1 MAIIREYPAF
11 NLEESSRMIGEKS
24 NKGKESGVADREKG
38 RRSGSEGLGEPF
50 EEDGFLEAD
59 QGMMRQY
66 KDAIKSLEK
75 KIVSKAGTRE
85 TEDLWGERDRLKK
98 RLESMEAGRM
108 ESAELELRKSALESP
123 EVEAVVEKIDVVR
136 DNLLGKV
143 QKGVGSLF
151 ERARKIVS
159 KAGPISKIPQIED
172 YVGSLAY
179 ELDQEAEQRKMKE
192 AREKSSYYIP
202 RLRQEAETR
211 KKELEDRGQQG
222 GGKQKEEK
230 LLDRDLNYEE
240 DSERRLGVFGDEFR
254 ESKAEIE
261 ELTGYADQI
270 TQEIKTLGVE
280 LRKAKLLKIRSS
292 GDKEKDASRQIE
304 IISQEID
311 KKNKILEAVRGEMN
325 TVTERIADL
334 EMKTKARLRGSDF
347 LKIKDDSVSGRG
359 DGVKF
364 KIEQRGRL
372 RQENREEIEELTGYA
387 DQITQEIKT
396 LGVELR
402 KAKLL
407 KIRSSGDKEKDASRQ
422 IEIISQEIDK
432 KNKIL
437 EAVRGEMNTVTERI
451 ADLEMKTKARLR
463 GSDFLK
469 IKDDS
474 VSGRGDGVKFKIE
487 QRRRLRQENREEIEE
502 LTGYVDQITRE
513 IKKLGVELRKAKLL
527 KIRATG
533 HKDKEKDA
541 SRQIEVISQEIDKKN
556 KILETVRGEIMVMKD
571 KVKEYGNGIGNFK
584 KEQTGAE
591 PSVVVDP
598 ELMREGLGAKNEE
611 KIRELRRG
619 LGLEE
624 MDDRV
629 VKTKA
634 VVKDLAE
641 KFARESKEEIKDP
654 EIAKKEAMNESY
666 SKYKQL
672 KEEEG
677 RREYSGESPDMY
689 VSFSAEKYKNTTD
702 QMNTELARLDEI
714 DEETDQQRESLGRVG
729 FFNFSEKKRIKDEMK
744 DLAQEKRGIKVELN
758 ELDREISAMN
768 SEITKKTGKKSF
780 WDIDIREIGKSHRKF
795 QKLSNEGGDSAEN
808 YLSFSYD
815 QHREVENAIKMTRE
829 QIKSARGWTASSKR
843 RQLSKKLDYFEGKL
857 AKMDNE
863 YDKKVIGSQR
873 STQRRLSGGREERVA
888 IVRR

>member
-38 RRSGSEGLGEPF
+38 RRSGNEGLGEPF
-50 EEDGFLEAD
+50 EEDRSLEAD

-98 RLESMEAGRM
+98 RIESMEAGRM
-108 ESAELELRKSALESP
+108 EADELELRKSALESP

-364 KIEQRGRL
+364 KIEQR
-372 RQENREEIEELTGYA
+372 
-387 DQITQEIKT
+387 
-396 LGVELR
+396 
-402 KAKLL
+402 
-407 KIRSSGDKEKDASRQ
+407 
-422 IEIISQEIDK
+422 
-432 KNKIL
+432 
-437 EAVRGEMNTVTERI
+437 
-451 ADLEMKTKARLR
+451 
-463 GSDFLK
+463 
-469 IKDDS
+469 
-474 VSGRGDGVKFKIE
+474 
-487 QRRRLRQENREEIEE
+487 RRLRQENREEIEE

-598 ELMREGLGAKNEE
+598 ELMREGLRAKNEE

-689 VSFSAEKYKNTTD
+689 VSFSAEKYKYY
-702 QMNTELARLDEI
+702 R
-714 DEETDQQRESLGRVG
+714 
-729 FFNFSEKKRIKDEMK
+729 
-744 DLAQEKRGIKVELN
+744 
-758 ELDREISAMN
+758 
-768 SEITKKTGKKSF
+768 
-780 WDIDIREIGKSHRKF
+780 
-795 QKLSNEGGDSAEN
+795 SNE
-808 YLSFSYD
+808 Y
-815 QHREVENAIKMTRE
+815 R
-829 QIKSARGWTASSKR
+829 
-843 RQLSKKLDYFEGKL
+843 
-857 AKMDNE
+857 
-863 YDKKVIGSQR
+863 IGSSR
-873 STQRRLSGGREERVA
+873 
-888 IVRR
+888 

>member
-372 RQENREEIEELTGYA
+372 RQENREEIEELTGY
-387 DQITQEIKT
+387 
-396 LGVELR
+396 
-402 KAKLL
+402 
-407 KIRSSGDKEKDASRQ
+407 
-422 IEIISQEIDK
+422 
-432 KNKIL
+432 
-437 EAVRGEMNTVTERI
+437 
-451 ADLEMKTKARLR
+451 
-463 GSDFLK
+463 
-469 IKDDS
+469 
-474 VSGRGDGVKFKIE
+474 
-487 QRRRLRQENREEIEE
+487 
-502 LTGYVDQITRE
+502 VDQITRE

-598 ELMREGLGAKNEE
+598 ELMREGLRAKNEE

-629 VKTKA
+629 VKAKA

>member
-1 MAIIREYPAF
+1 
-11 NLEESSRMIGEKS
+11 
-24 NKGKESGVADREKG
+24 
-38 RRSGSEGLGEPF
+38 
-50 EEDGFLEAD
+50 
-59 QGMMRQY
+59 
-66 KDAIKSLEK
+66 
-75 KIVSKAGTRE
+75 
-85 TEDLWGERDRLKK
+85 
-98 RLESMEAGRM
+98 
-108 ESAELELRKSALESP
+108 
-123 EVEAVVEKIDVVR
+123 
-136 DNLLGKV
+136 
-143 QKGVGSLF
+143 
-151 ERARKIVS
+151 
-159 KAGPISKIPQIED
+159 
-172 YVGSLAY
+172 
-179 ELDQEAEQRKMKE
+179 
-192 AREKSSYYIP
+192 
-202 RLRQEAETR
+202 
-211 KKELEDRGQQG
+211 
-222 GGKQKEEK
+222 
-230 LLDRDLNYEE
+230 
-240 DSERRLGVFGDEFR
+240 
-254 ESKAEIE
+254 
-261 ELTGYADQI
+261 
-270 TQEIKTLGVE
+270 
-280 LRKAKLLKIRSS
+280 
-292 GDKEKDASRQIE
+292 
-304 IISQEID
+304 
-311 KKNKILEAVRGEMN
+311 
-325 TVTERIADL
+325 
-334 EMKTKARLRGSDF
+334 
-347 LKIKDDSVSGRG
+347 
-359 DGVKF
+359 
-364 KIEQRGRL
+364 
-372 RQENREEIEELTGYA
+372 
-387 DQITQEIKT
+387 
-396 LGVELR
+396 
-402 KAKLL
+402 
-407 KIRSSGDKEKDASRQ
+407 
-422 IEIISQEIDK
+422 
-432 KNKIL
+432 
-437 EAVRGEMNTVTERI
+437 
-451 ADLEMKTKARLR
+451 
-463 GSDFLK
+463 
-469 IKDDS
+469 
-474 VSGRGDGVKFKIE
+474 
-487 QRRRLRQENREEIEE
+487 
-502 LTGYVDQITRE
+502 
-513 IKKLGVELRKAKLL
+513 
-527 KIRATG
+527 
-533 HKDKEKDA
+533 
-541 SRQIEVISQEIDKKN
+541 
-556 KILETVRGEIMVMKD
+556 
-571 KVKEYGNGIGNFK
+571 
-584 KEQTGAE
+584 
-591 PSVVVDP
+591 
-598 ELMREGLGAKNEE
+598 MREGLRAKNEE